1 VSGFVNY
8 AKHFSAFS
16 KTGRGLLMETDVGRS
31 IYSKLMSIRGY
42 GTMISADLE
51 RDELMWICD
60 TCEPIFM
67 AESTLLQL
75 TAPLV
80 ICGDTHGHFPDLLRI
95 FDRAGDPQTTRF
107 LFLGD
112 YVDRGRQSIETVSLL
127 LLFKISYPDRIWLLR
142 GNHEC
147 SYINRLYGFYDEV
160 VGRHGAQMWRRFS
173 ELFNCLPIAA
183 TIDDHIFCVHGGLS
197 PRLESLDQIRSL
209 QRPLEVPED
218 GLLCDLLWADPDP
231 DPAMEGW
238 GQNDRGISVT
248 FGLEK
253 VDDFCGKFGFDL
265 ICRGH
270 QAVMEGYDFPFSEQR
285 IVTIF
290 SAPNYCYEY
299 HNKGAFLTVDENLF
313 CVFQQLDPIDFPTL
327 DSTDRAGT
335 PPRSSPG
342 GEAVA
347 NFVVQGS
354 PHAHQSTL
362 DECEGSTF
370 T

>member
-1 VSGFVNY
+1 
-8 AKHFSAFS
+8 
-16 KTGRGLLMETDVGRS
+16 
-31 IYSKLMSIRGY
+31 MSIRGC
-42 GTMISADLE
+42 GTTICADLD
-51 RDELMWICD
+51 RDELMWLCD

-67 AESTLLQL
+67 SESPLLEL
-75 TAPLV
+75 RAPLV
-80 ICGDTHGHFPDLLRI
+80 ICGDTHGQFTDLLRI
-95 FDRAGDPQTTRF
+95 FDEAGDPGTSRF

-160 VGRHGAQMWRRFS
+160 VGRHGLQLWRRFS
-173 ELFNCLPIAA
+173 ELFNWLPIAA

-197 PRLESLDQIRSL
+197 PQLESLDQIRSL

-218 GLLCDLLWADPDP
+218 GLLCDLLWSDPDI
-231 DPAMEGW
+231 DAVAEGW

-248 FGLEK
+248 FSLEK
-253 VDDFCGKFGFDL
+253 VNEFCLKFGFDL

-270 QAVMEGYDFPFSEQR
+270 QAVIDGFDFPFAEQK

-299 HNKGAFLTVDENLF
+299 QNKGAFMTVNEDLF
-313 CVFQQLDPIDFPTL
+313 CRFHQLEPIDYPVVEV
-327 DSTDRAGT
+327 TDRAGT
-335 PPRSSPG
+335 PPRSGAG
-342 GEAVA
+342 GEALS
-347 NFVVQGS
+347 NFAV
-354 PHAHQSTL
+354 
-362 DECEGSTF
+362 
-370 T
+370 